1 MKLSILKILNDSTN
15 AVFHDDGLAVYN
27 KMLPSVKQNKEV
39 ELSFEG
45 IKICTTQFLNACV
58 GKLLMEFG
66 SEHVKKHIH
75 PTQYAEI
82 HAFSEKYSLV
92 FSNFE
97 EKNRGAIEE
106 AYD

>member
-1 MKLSILKILNDSTN
+1 MKISVLDILNGSAN
-15 AVFHDDGLAVYN
+15 AVFHDDGLAVYS
-27 KMLPSVKQNKEV
+27 KMLSCVKQNEEV

-45 IKICTTQFLNACV
+45 IKICTTQFLNACI

-66 SEHVKKHIH
+66 PEHVKKYAH

-97 EKNRGAIEE
+97 EKNRDAIEE
-106 AYD
+106 AYA